1 MNQKLL
7 DHLTPVTAEEQAILD
22 GSPHIRKDLYTDQ
35 RRFVVDSRK
44 MLEQGKLMD
53 IRTHTRFVHF
63 PKHRHNYVEI
73 IYMCQGS
80 TSHIINEK
88 DRIELQRG
96 ELLFLNQNVTQ
107 EILPAAAEDIAVN
120 FIVLP
125 EFFNRAFAMLED
137 ENVLREFLITTLQQK
152 ESPVSYLH
160 FQVAD
165 ILPVQNLVENLIW
178 SVITK
183 ENNTHSLRQI
193 TMGLLF
199 LNLLSCTD
207 RMNQNSPDL
216 YHQNIAVAAMH
227 YIESHYRTA
236 SLEEFAKSVNLPA
249 YQVSRL
255 LSRHTGHTFK
265 DLLQKQRMNRTAY
278 LLLHT
283 SLSLETIM
291 SSIGYNNSSYFYRL
305 FKREY
310 GMTPKEYRLR
320 NTQPDSLPS

>member
-7 DHLTPVTAEEQAILD
+7 DCLAPVTAEEQAVLD
-22 GSPHIRKDLYTDQ
+22 GNPDVRWDLYTDQ
-35 RRFVVDSRK
+35 SRFIIDSRK
-44 MLEQGKLMD
+44 MLEQGQLMD

-73 IYMCQGS
+73 IYMCQG
-80 TSHIINEK
+80 TTVHIINEK
-88 DRIELQRG
+88 DQIVLQTG

-107 EILPAAAEDIAVN
+107 EILPAAAGDIAVN

-125 EFFNRAFAMLED
+125 EFFNRAFAMLDD

-160 FQVAD
+160 FKVSD
-165 ILPVQNLVENLIW
+165 VLPVQNLVENLIW
-178 SVITK
+178 SVVTR
-183 ENNTHSLRQI
+183 ENNARSLRQV

-199 LNLLSCTD
+199 LNLLNHTD
-207 RMNQNSPDL
+207 RMNQNIPDL
-216 YHQNIAVAAMH
+216 YHQNIAVAAMR
-227 YIESHYRTA
+227 YIENCYRTA
-236 SLEEFAKSVNLPA
+236 TLEEFAKSVKLPA

-265 DLLQKQRMNRTAY
+265 ELLQKQRMNQTAY
-278 LLLHT
+278 LLIHT
-283 SLSLETIM
+283 KLSLETIM

-305 FKREY
+305 FKQEY
-310 GMTPKEYRLR
+310 GLTPKEYRLKNR
-320 NTQPDSLPS
+320 P